1 MENDTLKPALSD
13 SESGGPGPSDAAPKQ
28 NIDDPFDPS
37 RLRLSQDFEN
47 KVGVKKAVI
56 TVPVR
61 KPDRQWFV
69 RVHPSESWRL
79 DTAVLELKE
88 ERETYLVEP
97 ALWPELPG
105 EVVPKVLFTG
115 INPQGVAFLWPVR
128 LQGMDG
134 KWDEW
139 NRSAMEAAQLAM
151 RGWVRI
157 AANMSLGAYE
167 VFEAT
172 AELPEPEWP
181 DIGFQKLLRVAFK
194 DRFIRELDHPVV
206 RRLRGEV

>member
-1 MENDTLKPALSD
+1 MDTHNINPNSLHAV
-13 SESGGPGPSDAAPKQ
+13 EHVNQSGRLAELQ
-28 NIDDPFDPS
+28 NVNPFDPT

-47 KVGVKKAVI
+47 KIGVKKALL
-56 TVPVR
+56 TVPTR

-69 RVHPSESWRL
+69 RVHPSADWRL

-97 ALWPELPG
+97 ALWGELPG
-105 EVVPKVLFTG
+105 EVVPKLLFTAV
-115 INPQGVAFLWPVR
+115 NRQGVVFVWPVR
-128 LQGMDG
+128 LQGSDG

-139 NRSAMEAAQLAM
+139 NRSAMEAAQMATK
-151 RGWVRI
+151 GWIRI

-181 DIGFQKLLRVAFK
+181 DIGFDQLLKIAFK
-194 DRFIRELDHPVV
+194 DRFIRDLDHPVV